1 MSLIYCCVD
10 CAVAMRPR
18 KNDIRVVETLD
29 DGVTPYR
36 IWCADLWECPRCNHQ
51 LIAGFG
57 IKPIAEKRDKDF
69 AEELAEIPPGEA
81 HWISGKLISLPP
93 N

>member
-36 IWCADLWECPRCNHQ
+36 IWCAGLWECPRCNHQ

-57 IKPIAEKRDKDF
+57 MRAIVVKHEDDF
-69 AEELAEIPPGEA
+69 AELLAEIPPGEA
-81 HWISGKLISLPP
+81 YWISGQLISLPP